1 MADPIGSTGWQLVS
15 DPEAGAVRLE
25 HVDSGRSYVLDDAGG
40 VREPGGDATGKRHTP
55 ETLAS
60 SGETAVSQSGID
72 TNVETSADT
81 CTVQCEETTG
91 EAIIHGAASISVDAP
106 VVDVSARKRVDVSSG
121 GNVNITGEED
131 S

>member
-60 SGETAVSQSGID
+60 SEETAVSQSGID
-72 TNVETSADT
+72 TQVETSAES
-81 CTVQCEETTG
+81 CTVQCEETG

-121 GNVNITGEED
+121 GGVNITSEED